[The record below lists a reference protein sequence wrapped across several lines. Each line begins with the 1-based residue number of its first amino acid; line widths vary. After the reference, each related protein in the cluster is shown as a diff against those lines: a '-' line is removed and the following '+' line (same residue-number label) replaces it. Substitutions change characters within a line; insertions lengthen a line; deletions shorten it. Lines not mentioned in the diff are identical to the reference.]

1 MVLDTTADVDTIE
14 AVEDRDGAVRPPAN
28 ADLQDQIIAAL
39 AELNDHTGNAEDV
52 FAAKLQPATDGDI
65 LPSHAVDD
73 GSEVMLLAD
82 PANAGPIYV
91 GPTGSATVPLSKG
104 NGITFG
110 VENTELLE
118 AMASNAGDVLHVIGE
133 ESA

>member
-1 MVLDTTADVDTIE
+1 MGLITRGKIEKLRGVVDR
-14 AVEDRDGAVRPPAN
+14 AGDFRPPAN

-39 AELNDHTGNAEDV
+39 STANDRLGNASGVFSDKITPSTSGDV
-52 FAAKLQPATDGDI
+52 
-65 LPSHAVDD
+65 LPSNAVDE
-73 GSEVMLLAD
+73 GAEVLLLAD

-104 NGITFG
+104 NGATFG
-110 VENTELLE
+110 VQNTDVLE
-118 AMASNAGDVLHVIGE
+118 AKASSSGDVLHVIGE